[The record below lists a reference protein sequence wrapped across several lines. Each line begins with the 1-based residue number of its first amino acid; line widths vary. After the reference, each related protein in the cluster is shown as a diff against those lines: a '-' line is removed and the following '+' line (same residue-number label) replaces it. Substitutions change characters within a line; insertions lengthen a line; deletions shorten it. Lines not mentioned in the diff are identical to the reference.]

1 MNNTIFDDV
10 FRTMIEKMPYL
21 AVPLINEVFHT
32 SYPEDVK
39 ITQLRNE
46 HQQEDVKITQLRNE
60 HQQEDGEIITDSC
73 LLIGKKMYH
82 IECQSTDDTT
92 MVIRMIEYDFAIGI
106 EHAEKQGRRYRI
118 EFPKSCVLFLRSSGN
133 TSDYLEADVVFPD
146 GNTYL
151 YSIPTIKMADYTKDS
166 IFEKNLLMLLPF
178 YIMRYEKKGHDFN
191 NNPELFQVLL
201 NEYEEIRIS
210 LEKELTETG
219 RSELYTDLTKLI
231 VKIADYIFQKEED
244 VRKGIGEIMGGKVL
258 ELESERLK
266 AEGKAIGQAQ
276 GENRLG
282 SLITRLIQ
290 DQRTEEIPIV
300 SVDSKRRE
308 QLYKEYNL

>member
-21 AVPLINEVFHT
+21 AEPLINEVFHT
-32 SYPEDVK
+32 SYP
-39 ITQLRNE
+39 
-46 HQQEDVKITQLRNE
+46 EDVKITQLRNE

-92 MVIRMIEYDFAIGI
+92 MAIRMIEYDFAIGI
-106 EHAEKQGRRYRI
+106 ENAEKKGRRYRI
-118 EFPKSCVLFLRSSGN
+118 EFPKSCVLFLRSSEN
-133 TSDYLEADVVFPD
+133 TPDYLEADVIFPD

-151 YSIPTIKMADYTKDS
+151 YSIPTVKMTDYTKDS

-178 YIMRYEKKGHDFN
+178 YIMRYEKRRHDFN
-191 NNPELFQVLL
+191 ENPQLFQVLL
-201 NEYEEIRIS
+201 NEYEEIRGN

-219 RSELYTDLTKLI
+219 KSELYTDLTKLI
-231 VKIADYIFQKEED
+231 VKIADYIFRKED
-244 VRKGIGEIMGGKVL
+244 DIRKGIGDIMGGKVL

-266 AEGKAIGQAQ
+266 AEGKAIGRAEGEAIGQAIGQ
-276 GENRLG
+276 VKGEARLG

-290 DQRTEEIPIV
+290 DQRTEEILVV
-300 SVDSKRRE
+300 STDPKRRE

>member
-32 SYPEDVK
+32 SYPEDVN

-46 HQQEDVKITQLRNE
+46 HQQK
-60 HQQEDGEIITDSC
+60 DGEIITDSC

-92 MVIRMIEYDFAIGI
+92 MAIRMIEYDFAIAV
-106 EHAEKQGRRYRI
+106 ENAEKQGRRYRI
-118 EFPKSCVLFLRSSGN
+118 EFPRSCVLFLRSSGN
-133 TSDYLEADVVFPD
+133 TPDYLEADVIFPD
-146 GNTYL
+146 GKTHV
-151 YSIPTIKMADYTKDS
+151 YSIPAIKMADYTKDH

-178 YIMRYEKKGHDFN
+178 YIMRYEKKKHDMRKN
-191 NNPELFQVLL
+191 LELLQILL
-201 NEYEEIRIS
+201 DEYDEIRIN

-219 RSELYTDLTKLI
+219 KAELYTNLTKLI
-231 VKIADYIFQKEED
+231 VKIADHIFEKEED
-244 VRKGIGEIMGGKVL
+244 IRKGIGDVMGGKVL

-266 AEGKAIGQAQ
+266 AEGEA
-276 GENRLG
+276 RLG
-282 SLITRLIQ
+282 DLINRLIQ
-290 DQRTEEIPIV
+290 DQRMEEIQMASTDPE
-300 SVDSKRRE
+300 KRE
-308 QLYKEYNL
+308 QLYKEYGI

>member
-46 HQQEDVKITQLRNE
+46 HQQK
-60 HQQEDGEIITDSC
+60 DGEIITDYC

-92 MVIRMIEYDFAIGI
+92 MAIRMIEYDFAIAV
-106 EHAEKQGRRYRI
+106 ENAEKQGRRYRI
-118 EFPKSCVLFLRSSGN
+118 EFPRSCVLFLRSSGN
-133 TSDYLEADVVFPD
+133 TPDYLEADVIFPD
-146 GNTYL
+146 GKTHV
-151 YSIPTIKMADYTKDS
+151 YSIPAIKMADYTKDH

-178 YIMRYEKKGHDFN
+178 YIMRYEKKKHDMRKN
-191 NNPELFQVLL
+191 LELLQILL
-201 NEYEEIRIS
+201 DEYDEIRIN

-219 RSELYTDLTKLI
+219 KAELYTNLTKLI
-231 VKIADYIFQKEED
+231 VKIADHIFEKEED
-244 VRKGIGEIMGGKVL
+244 IRKGIGDVMGGKVL

-266 AEGKAIGQAQ
+266 AEGEA
-276 GENRLG
+276 RLG
-282 SLITRLIQ
+282 DLINRLIQ
-290 DQRTEEIPIV
+290 DQRMEEIQMASTDPE
-300 SVDSKRRE
+300 KRE
-308 QLYKEYNL
+308 QLYKEYGI

>member
-46 HQQEDVKITQLRNE
+46 HQQED
-60 HQQEDGEIITDSC
+60 GEIITDSC

-82 IECQSTDDTT
+82 IECQSTDDMT

-133 TSDYLEADVVFPD
+133 TPDYLEADVVFPD

-151 YSIPTIKMADYTKDS
+151 YSIPAIKMADYTKDS

-219 RSELYTDLTKLI
+219 KSELYTDLTKLI
-231 VKIADYIFQKEED
+231 VKIADYIFQKEEQ
-244 VRKGIGEIMGGKVL
+244 L
-258 ELESERLK
+258 T
-266 AEGKAIGQAQ
+266 AI
-276 GENRLG
+276 
-282 SLITRLIQ
+282 SLIYTIQNCVRLVQYIYHILNIFIIQ
-290 DQRTEEIPIV
+290 WYIIAIVLLVFSIMVRTDMIQV
-300 SVDSKRRE
+300 RRIE
-308 QLYKEYNL
+308 NKVHIFLER